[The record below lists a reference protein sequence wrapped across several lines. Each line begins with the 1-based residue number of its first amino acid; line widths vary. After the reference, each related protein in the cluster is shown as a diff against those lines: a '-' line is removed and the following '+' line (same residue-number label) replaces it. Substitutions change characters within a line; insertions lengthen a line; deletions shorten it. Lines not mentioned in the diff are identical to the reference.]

1 MAKKYHIDDQNNV
14 VVCSAFLRKCSR
26 VDYVSKEV
34 AYSVMK
40 RKEAEDKLK
49 QDIAEAE
56 RILRNTDV
64 PSFLISADFSGDGF
78 GKSVRSVA
86 QKIDEAINVHGD
98 EVLKKAYVSVPLY
111 RKYVNNKKCKIRLSL
126 DRIPTLDR
134 DTGKIVSHWTL
145 ETEDL
150 RYNRKL
156 QPIVLEFNEDY
167 DMAKERAVHTIYDAV
182 ARSVPYDFDEE
193 YIQYETN
200 YMMNQLEDAYAMI
213 EEEIIGAFE
222 FWDNNREIGTFIG
235 CSMSDIYVDLNYHTT
250 LFRGRTFDSLLNGG
264 DSIFRYVSPEVNV
277 QVYDNE
283 NGMSETSWRIVRY
296 EGEWFLQTVD
306 VHGEINPQK
315 LSSADE
321 GYRKMYDFVSTQ
333 MLSNAPKI
341 AEEKACYVRDLMVEV
356 EAAIAENSRIKDSY
370 DWN

>member
-56 RILRNTDV
+56 RIMRDTDA
-64 PSFLISADFSGDGF
+64 PSFFISADFSGDGF

-86 QKIDEAINVHGD
+86 QKIDEAISVHGD
-98 EVLKKAYVSVPLY
+98 EVLKKVYASVPLY
-111 RKYVNNKKCKIRLSL
+111 RKYVDNKKCKIRLSL

-134 DTGKIVSHWTL
+134 DTGKIVGHWTL

-156 QPIVLEFNEDY
+156 APIVLEFNEDY

-213 EEEIIGAFE
+213 EEEAVGGPYALWADQNAFGS
-222 FWDNNREIGTFIG
+222 FSASSTDIVVDANYN
-235 CSMSDIYVDLNYHTT
+235 MS
-250 LFRGRTFDSLLNGG
+250 LFRGSTFARFLNDA
-264 DSIFRYVSPEVNV
+264 DSIFRYVSPDVNV

-283 NGMSETSWRIVRY
+283 NGQSDTSWRIVRY

-306 VHGEINPQK
+306 VNGEINPQK

-356 EAAIAENSRIKDSY
+356 EAAIAENSRIKDAY
-370 DWN
+370 PWR